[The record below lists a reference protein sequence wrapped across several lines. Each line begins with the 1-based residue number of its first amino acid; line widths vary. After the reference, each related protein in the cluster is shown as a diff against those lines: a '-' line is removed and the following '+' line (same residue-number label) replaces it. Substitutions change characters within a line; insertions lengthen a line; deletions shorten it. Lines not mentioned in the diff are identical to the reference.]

1 MVRKADIVVENFS
14 AGVVDRLGVGY
25 TSARAA
31 NPRIIYCSIS
41 GFGAEDT
48 GSGKAMDAIIQAL
61 SGAMQTSGGAEDPPI
76 RVGLPFADLCA
87 PMFGVMGVL
96 AALHQTQRTGVG
108 QHIDIS
114 MLGVLTSIV
123 ASEAFDVLER
133 CGVPMR
139 TGQTVPRLA
148 PFGIYRCCDG
158 YVAICAPSEP
168 FALGVFKAMGREDLY
183 QDARFR
189 TRDLRVRHVEELNAL
204 IENWTRSHTM
214 AEVIARM
221 DAAGA
226 PAAEVRDPKVAV
238 RDPRVVARGE
248 TVRLMHPAYG
258 YVDDVYGMGL
268 PIRFSAATAG
278 FDQPP
283 PAIGEHNDEVFGQ
296 MLGYSRERIEQLRVE
311 NVI

>member
-1 MVRKADIVVENFS
+1 
-14 AGVVDRLGVGY
+14 
-25 TSARAA
+25 
-31 NPRIIYCSIS
+31 
-41 GFGAEDT
+41 
-48 GSGKAMDAIIQAL
+48 
-61 SGAMQTSGGAEDPPI
+61 
-76 RVGLPFADLCA
+76 
-87 PMFGVMGVL
+87 
-96 AALHQTQRTGVG
+96 
-108 QHIDIS
+108 
-114 MLGVLTSIV
+114 
-123 ASEAFDVLER
+123 
-133 CGVPMR
+133 
-139 TGQTVPRLA
+139 
-148 PFGIYRCCDG
+148 
-158 YVAICAPSEP
+158 
-168 FALGVFKAMGREDLY
+168 MGREELY

-189 TRDLRVRHVEELNAL
+189 TRDLRVRNVDELNVL